1 MYFSYAVT
9 ETAINQ
15 VIQFT
20 EVIKNAIIMENSIM
34 RKANKVVISTFI
46 ISVLLIHYGCSSG
59 NKTDLK
65 FEYVDPLEKVLA
77 EATYFPPGEAVSEVV
92 RGEHA
97 TLQFVVR
104 SPYSIRDLKVS
115 VSQAADDG
123 NRLPEAKAGFVGY
136 VKVGRTIWDYSR
148 DRIVSASGYYPDPIL
163 EQESIDVD
171 FGNTQPIWI
180 SIPVPTDAAAG
191 NYKGTITI
199 SGINGRKKFMMSKE
213 YTVKVYP
220 VTVDKTSLW
229 VTNWF
234 FLGPGQL
241 RWMNGGNLFEEYS
254 GQHWEY
260 IRTLARK
267 MAEYRQN
274 VALISPLRLSQ
285 FRYENGEWSID
296 FSRFDRVVE
305 IFIQEGVIG
314 RIEGGHIGGRESTWL
329 SQFVVMVP
337 LKDAHTENKFVNLP
351 ISDPAAQ
358 EFYKAFLPALNMH
371 LKERGWDKMYM
382 QHLADEPIE
391 ENIKSYIEIAA
402 FVRKLVPDFKF
413 IEACHS
419 KNLGEVL
426 DIWVPQ
432 LDYMDRD
439 YEFYNKQNKKGK
451 EAWFYTCLSPKG
463 EYVNRFIELPLLKTR
478 YMHWVNYKYD
488 IPGYLHWGLNYWRG
502 EDPFGEQTDIQF
514 EGGQILPGGDSWII
528 YPKEGKLFSSIRY
541 DAMRDGIVDYE
552 LFRMLEKKDSVK
564 AMELVNKVIYKFDRY
579 DNNIKAF
586 REHRRNLMELLSQ

>member
-1 MYFSYAVT
+1 MVMENSLM
-9 ETAINQ
+9 
-15 VIQFT
+15 
-20 EVIKNAIIMENSIM
+20 KNAI
-34 RKANKVVISTFI
+34 KVMIFTFLMA
-46 ISVLLIHYGCSSG
+46 VLLIHYSCNVSHG
-59 NKTDLK
+59 TADLK
-65 FEYVDPLEKVLA
+65 FEYADPLEKVLA
-77 EATYFPPGEAVSEVV
+77 EASYFPAREAVSEVV

-115 VSQAADDG
+115 VSQAESEG
-123 NRLPEAKAGFVGY
+123 NMLPAAKTGFVGF

-148 DRIVSASGYYPDPIL
+148 DRIVSASGYYPDPVL

-171 FGNTQPIWI
+171 FGNAQPIWV
-180 SIPVPTDAAAG
+180 SIPVPADATAG
-191 NYKGTITI
+191 LYKGSITIT
-199 SGINGRKKFMMSKE
+199 GVNGKKKFKIAKD

-220 VTVDKTSLW
+220 VTVGKTSLW

-234 FLGPGQL
+234 SLSPSQL
-241 RWMNGGNLFEEYS
+241 RWMNNGDLFEEYS
-254 GQHWEY
+254 DQHWEY

-274 VALISPLRLSQ
+274 IAIIPPLYLSE
-285 FRYENGEWSID
+285 FRYDNGKWSID

-314 RIEGGHIGGRESTWL
+314 RIEGGHIGGRESTWI
-329 SQFVVMVP
+329 SQFVVSVP
-337 LKDAHTENKFVNLP
+337 SKEVYPEIKFRALP
-351 ISDPAAQ
+351 VSDPEAQ
-358 EFYKAFLPALNMH
+358 EFYKEFLPALNNH
-371 LKERGWDKMYM
+371 LKERGWDNIYM

-391 ENIKSYIEIAA
+391 ENIKSYIEIAS

-413 IEACHS
+413 IDACHS
-419 KNLGEVL
+419 KNLGGVL

-432 LDYMDRD
+432 LDFMDRD
-439 YEFYNKQNKKGK
+439 YEFYNSQNKKGK

-478 YMHWVNYKYD
+478 YMHWVNYKYN
-488 IPGYLHWGLNYWRG
+488 IPGYLHWGLNYWNRW
-502 EDPFGEQTDIQF
+502 DPFGEQTAIQY
-514 EGGQILPGGDSWII
+514 EGGNVLPGGDSWII
-528 YPKEGKLFSSIRY
+528 YPKNGKLFSSIRY

-564 AMELVNKVIYKFDRY
+564 AKELVNRVIYKFDRY
-579 DNNIKAF
+579 DNNIEAF
-586 REHRRNLMELLSQ
+586 RENRRHLMEMLSQ

>member
-1 MYFSYAVT
+1 MKSLFM
-9 ETAINQ
+9 
-15 VIQFT
+15 
-20 EVIKNAIIMENSIM
+20 KNSI
-34 RKANKVVISTFI
+34 KVMISTFMLSI
-46 ISVLLIHYGCSSG
+46 LLILYACNQGG
-59 NKTDLK
+59 NDDIK

-77 EATYFPPGEAVSEVV
+77 EASYFPAREAFSEVV

-104 SPYSIRDLKVS
+104 SPYTIHDLKVS
-115 VSQAADDG
+115 VTQAASG
-123 NRLPEAKAGFVGY
+123 ANTLPPAKAGFVGY

-148 DRIVSASGYYPDPIL
+148 DRIVSASGYYPDPVL

-171 FGNTQPIWI
+171 FGNTQPIWL
-180 SIPVPTDAAAG
+180 SIPVPADALAG
-191 NYKGTITI
+191 LYKGNITI
-199 SGINGRKKFMMSKE
+199 SGINGRKKFELTRE
-213 YTVKVYP
+213 YSVKVYP
-220 VTVDKTSLW
+220 VTVGKTSLW

-234 FLGPGQL
+234 SLGPEQL

-254 GQHWEY
+254 DQHWEY

-274 VALISPLRLSQ
+274 VAIIPPLHLSE
-285 FRYENGEWSID
+285 FSFENGKWNID
-296 FSRFDRVVE
+296 FSKFDRVVE

-314 RIEGGHIGGRESTWL
+314 RIEGGHIGGRESSWI

-337 LKDAHTENKFVNLP
+337 SKGDKPERKFESLP
-351 ISDPAAQ
+351 VSDPAAQ
-358 EFYKAFLPALNMH
+358 EFYKDFFPALSKH
-371 LKERGWDKMYM
+371 LKERGWDNIYM

-413 IEACHS
+413 IDACHS
-419 KNLGEVL
+419 KNLGDVL

-432 LDYMDRD
+432 LDFMDRD
-439 YEFYNKQNKKGK
+439 YEFYNGQNKKGR

-478 YMHWVNYKYD
+478 YMHWVNYKYN
-488 IPGYLHWGLNYWRG
+488 IPGYLHWGLNYWNRW
-502 EDPFGEQTDIQF
+502 DPFGEQTSIQY
-514 EGGQILPGGDSWII
+514 EGGNVLPGGDSWII
-528 YPKEGKLFSSIRY
+528 YPKNGKLFSSIRY

-552 LFRMLEKKDSVK
+552 LFRMLEKKDSLK
-564 AMELVNKVIYKFDRY
+564 AKELVNRVIYKFDRY
-579 DNNIKAF
+579 DNNIEAF
-586 REHRRNLMELLSQ
+586 RMHRRNLMELLSE

>member
-1 MYFSYAVT
+1 
-9 ETAINQ
+9 
-15 VIQFT
+15 
-20 EVIKNAIIMENSIM
+20 MENLLGKNLFKVMISGFLISI
-34 RKANKVVISTFI
+34 
-46 ISVLLIHYGCSSG
+46 LLIQTSCEPGS
-59 NKTDLK
+59 KADLK

-77 EATYFPPGEAVSEVV
+77 EASYFPAREAKSEVV

-104 SPYSIRDLKVS
+104 SPYTIHDLKVS
-115 VSQAADDG
+115 VSPAVSDA
-123 NRLPEAKAGFVGY
+123 NSLPPAKTGFVGY

-148 DRIVSASGYYPDPIL
+148 DRIVSASGYYPDPVL

-180 SIPVPTDAAAG
+180 SIPVPTDASAG
-191 NYKGTITI
+191 LYKGKITI
-199 SGINGRKKFMMSKE
+199 SGINGRKKFKVSRE
-213 YTVKVYP
+213 YSVKVYP
-220 VTVDKTSLW
+220 VTVEKTSLW

-234 FLGPGQL
+234 SLGPEQL

-254 GQHWEY
+254 DQHWEF

-274 VALISPLRLSQ
+274 VAIIPPLHLSE
-285 FRYENGEWSID
+285 FRFENGKWNID
-296 FSRFDRVVE
+296 FSKFDRVVE

-314 RIEGGHIGGRESTWL
+314 RIEGGHIGGRESTWI

-337 LKDAHTENKFVNLP
+337 SKGENPEKRLLSLP
-351 ISDPAAQ
+351 VSDPAAQ
-358 EFYKAFLPALNMH
+358 EFYKEFLPALNNH
-371 LKERGWDKMYM
+371 LKERGWDKIYM

-391 ENIKSYIEIAA
+391 ENIKSYIEIAG

-413 IEACHS
+413 IDACHS
-419 KNLGEVL
+419 KNLGGVL

-432 LDYMDRD
+432 LDFMDRD
-439 YEFYNKQNKKGK
+439 YEFYNEQNKKGK

-478 YMHWVNYKYD
+478 YMHWVNYKYN
-488 IPGYLHWGLNYWRG
+488 IPGYLHWGLNYWNRW
-502 EDPFGEQTDIQF
+502 DPFGEQTAIQY
-514 EGGQILPGGDSWII
+514 EGGNVLPGGDSWII
-528 YPKEGKLFSSIRY
+528 YPKNGKLFSSIRY

-552 LFRMLEKKDSVK
+552 LFRMLERKDSVK
-564 AMELVNKVIYKFDRY
+564 AKEIVNRVIYKFDRY
-579 DNNIKAF
+579 DNNIEAF
-586 REHRRNLMELLSQ
+586 REHRRNLMELLSE

>member
-1 MYFSYAVT
+1 M
-9 ETAINQ
+9 
-15 VIQFT
+15 
-20 EVIKNAIIMENSIM
+20 KNAI
-34 RKANKVVISTFI
+34 KVMIFTFLMA
-46 ISVLLIHYGCSSG
+46 VLLIHFSCNVSHG
-59 NKTDLK
+59 TADLK
-65 FEYVDPLEKVLA
+65 FEYADPLEKVLA
-77 EATYFPPGEAVSEVV
+77 EASYFPAREAVSEVV

-115 VSQAADDG
+115 VSQAESEG
-123 NRLPEAKAGFVGY
+123 NMLPAAKTGFVGF

-148 DRIVSASGYYPDPIL
+148 DRIVSASGYYPDPVL

-171 FGNTQPIWI
+171 FGNAQPIWV
-180 SIPVPTDAAAG
+180 SIPVPADATAG
-191 NYKGTITI
+191 LYKGSITIT
-199 SGINGRKKFMMSKE
+199 GVNGKKKFKIAKD

-220 VTVDKTSLW
+220 VTVGKTSLW

-234 FLGPGQL
+234 SLSPSQL
-241 RWMNGGNLFEEYS
+241 RWMNNGDLFEEYS
-254 GQHWEY
+254 DQHWEY

-274 VALISPLRLSQ
+274 IAIIPPLYLSE
-285 FRYENGEWSID
+285 FRYDNGKWSID

-314 RIEGGHIGGRESTWL
+314 RIEGGHIGGRESTWI
-329 SQFVVMVP
+329 SQFVVSVP
-337 LKDAHTENKFVNLP
+337 SKEVYPEIKFRALP
-351 ISDPAAQ
+351 VSDPEAQ
-358 EFYKAFLPALNMH
+358 EFYKEFLPALNNH
-371 LKERGWDKMYM
+371 LKERGWDNIYM

-391 ENIKSYIEIAA
+391 ENIKSYIEIAS

-413 IEACHS
+413 IDACHS
-419 KNLGEVL
+419 KNLGGVL

-432 LDYMDRD
+432 LDFMDRD
-439 YEFYNKQNKKGK
+439 YEFYNSQNKKGK

-478 YMHWVNYKYD
+478 YMHWVNYKYN
-488 IPGYLHWGLNYWRG
+488 IPGYLHWGLNYWNRW
-502 EDPFGEQTDIQF
+502 DPFGEQTAIQY
-514 EGGQILPGGDSWII
+514 EGGNVLPGGDSWII
-528 YPKEGKLFSSIRY
+528 YPKNGKLFSSIRY

-564 AMELVNKVIYKFDRY
+564 AKELVNRVIYKFDRY
-579 DNNIKAF
+579 DNNIEAF
-586 REHRRNLMELLSQ
+586 RENRRHLMEMLSQ